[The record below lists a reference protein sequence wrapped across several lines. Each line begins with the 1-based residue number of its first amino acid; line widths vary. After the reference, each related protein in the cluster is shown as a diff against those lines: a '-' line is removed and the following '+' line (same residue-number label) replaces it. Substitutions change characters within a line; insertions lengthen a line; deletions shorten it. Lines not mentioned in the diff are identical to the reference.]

1 LTLCQGGPLITH
13 FKNIYLLCAVQDNIT
28 NTWRHK
34 KCPIE
39 TLREDVCKFC
49 ISLYKSLQQ
58 NADSKKHTSKKIVL
72 IPSTREKVIALRT
85 AKRVKVQTVRRQ
97 KLKQK
102 IVTNIIEQF
111 QSKIENLKRQTLQEH
126 LQNLNIP
133 ESQVS
138 F

>member
-13 FKNIYLLCAVQDNIT
+13 FKNISPLCAVQDNIT

-39 TLREDVCKFC
+39 TSGEEVCKFC
-49 ISLYKSLQQ
+49 VSLYKSLQQ
-58 NADSKKHTSKKIVL
+58 NADRNKHTSKKIVL
-72 IPSTREKVIALRT
+72 TPSTRKKVIALRA

-102 IVTNIIEQF
+102 IVKNIIEQF
-111 QSKIENLKRQTLQEH
+111 QSKIENLKTQTFQEH

>member
-1 LTLCQGGPLITH
+1 VLT
-13 FKNIYLLCAVQDNIT
+13 
-28 NTWRHK
+28 
-34 KCPIE
+34 
-39 TLREDVCKFC
+39 
-49 ISLYKSLQQ
+49 
-58 NADSKKHTSKKIVL
+58 
-72 IPSTREKVIALRT
+72 PSTREKVIALRV
-85 AKRVKVQTVRRQ
+85 AKRVKVQIVRRQ